1 MSQGQGGSDEI
12 YVKSLDSFVS
22 FISFIIT
29 IDIFDSSGLE
39 LVHQISNTR
48 ESDKQKVDKFQWI
61 SAKYSECKCQLIE
74 FHIKMDVLL

>member
-22 FISFIIT
+22 FISFI
-29 IDIFDSSGLE
+29 DILDSSGLE

-48 ESDKQKVDKFQWI
+48 ESDRQKVDKFQWI
-61 SAKYSECKCQLIE
+61 SAKYSEYKCQLIE